1 VFGTEIEASLSVED
15 RHDFQ
20 GARRQKFV
28 QLGAVVKHRNRGHI
42 CCQKKAIQYIRTAE
56 IVARFRGKN
65 QVHFSEGLWHRFRG
79 GLLVLFT
86 SYCCT
91 FYVDNVATVKLR
103 IFLRAQ

>member
-1 VFGTEIEASLSVED
+1 
-15 RHDFQ
+15 
-20 GARRQKFV
+20 
-28 QLGAVVKHRNRGHI
+28 
-42 CCQKKAIQYIRTAE
+42 
-56 IVARFRGKN
+56 
-65 QVHFSEGLWHRFRG
+65 VHFSEGLWHRFRG